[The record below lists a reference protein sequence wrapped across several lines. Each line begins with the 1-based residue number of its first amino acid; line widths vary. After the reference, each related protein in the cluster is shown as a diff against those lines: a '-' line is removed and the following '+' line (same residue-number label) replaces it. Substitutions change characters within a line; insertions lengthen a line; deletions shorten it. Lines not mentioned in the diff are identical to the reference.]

1 MIQIGATRVK
11 HVTDALRWKFLMT
24 DACTYQSFML
34 DHVAGNL
41 GKGMHVAATIHTL
54 MSREG
59 KEARQVWQSV
69 KRALQTDTKSVKQD
83 PAQDFLEEALKILD
97 TDYDDVK
104 WRRGLSGM
112 KYSKVSEAG
121 GKLMRLSP
129 GDRVFEHGH
138 SALEAMVVLEGCLKD
153 GRGHYDAG
161 ELVLATPSVRHRPE
175 AARNGACTCFVAQS
189 DIPFWRLT

>member
-1 MIQIGATRVK
+1 MIQTGSACVVD
-11 HVTDALRWKFLMT
+11 VTYALRWKFLMT
-24 DACTYQSFML
+24 DPATYQSFML

-41 GKGMHVAATIHTL
+41 GQGMHVAATIHTL

-69 KRALQTDTKSVKQD
+69 KVALAADANAINPDRT
-83 PAQDFLEEALKILD
+83 PDFLEKALQIIE

-104 WRRGLSGM
+104 WRRGLSGL
-112 KYSKVSEAG
+112 KYAKVSDAG
-121 GKLMRLSP
+121 GKLMRLHP
-129 GDRVFEHGH
+129 GDRVFEHTH

-153 GRGHYDAG
+153 GRGHYEAG

-175 AARNGACTCFVAQS
+175 AAGNAACTCFVAQS
-189 DIPFWRLT
+189 DIPFWRFT

>member
-1 MIQIGATRVK
+1 MIQTGIGYVQD
-11 HVTDALRWKFLMT
+11 VTNALRWKFLMT
-24 DACTYQSFML
+24 DAATYQSFML

-41 GKGMHVAATIHTL
+41 GRGMHVAATIHTL

-69 KRALQTDTKSVKQD
+69 KVALAADANAISPDRT
-83 PAQDFLEEALKILD
+83 PDFLEEALQIIE
-97 TDYDDVK
+97 TDYDAVK

-112 KYSKVSEAG
+112 KYSKVSDAG
-121 GKLMRLSP
+121 GKLMRLQP

-138 SALEAMVVLEGCLKD
+138 SAREAMVVLDGCLKD
-153 GRGHYDAG
+153 GRGQYEAG
-161 ELVLATPSVRHRPE
+161 QLVLATPSERHRPE
-175 AARNGACTCFVAQS
+175 AAGNMACTCFVAQS